1 MSIFQ
6 FIPGVGSLDQAA
18 RGEIGTLTAKRDKFK
33 DGEYNF
39 GDHFRGLLGG
49 YSQEQVRERAKQLLE
64 DDINKSDFIGQRRAI
79 QENLP
84 GATADST
91 KIGST
96 NPNET
101 LPEYKARLA
110 SLGERAKAT
119 QEYVGVKGSDL
130 SLIEDLNPT
139 QIRKLTAAQRHKNE
153 QAITD
158 KGDKRYTDALVRD
171 AQIRADD
178 RRDRREDRAMERELR
193 VMELD
198 QKSKNKK
205 AELFQALFGLG
216 SAFMI

>member
-39 GDHFRGLLGG
+39 GDHFRGFLGG

-64 DDINKSDFIGQRRAI
+64 DDINNSDFIGQRTAI

-91 KIGST
+91 KIRK
-96 NPNET
+96 NET
-101 LPEYKARLA
+101 RPQFEARLA
-110 SLGERAKAT
+110 KLGERAKAT
-119 QEYVGVKGSDL
+119 QEYIGVKGSDL

-139 QIRKLTAAQRHKNE
+139 QIRKLTAAQRHQNE

-193 VMELD
+193 MMELD
-198 QKSKNKK
+198 QKSKSKK